1 MRLSWRGPLAPGSF
15 PADGE
20 AFAALLVPAVYL
32 RVKRYAA
39 GRTVVYVGQTRT
51 LLARI
56 DQHLGQLFSF
66 AVALRD
72 DDGRVV
78 FRGEAAERVAAFND
92 LDRLAAL
99 ALAEGRR
106 LAFYWAAS
114 DEMFPDDALAFAE
127 AALKARLEDR
137 AAARAGLAVENRS
150 RVPVGALEAPITF
163 ELDAE
168 ALAAPDRAL
177 LDDLL
182 GADALV
188 LAADAAAAFD
198 DAGAA

>member
-1 MRLSWRGPLAPGSF
+1 MRLSWRGPLAPGTF
-15 PADGE
+15 PADSE

-32 RVKRYAA
+32 RVKRYAS
-39 GRTVVYVGQTRT
+39 GRAVVYVGQTRT

-78 FRGEAAERVAAFND
+78 FRGEAGERIAAFND
-92 LDRLAAL
+92 LDRLATL

-106 LAFYWAAS
+106 LAFFWAPCDAA
-114 DEMFPDDALAFAE
+114 FPDDALALAE
-127 AALKARLEDR
+127 AALKARLEER
-137 AAARAGLAVENRS
+137 ALGRAGLAVENRN
-150 RVPVGALEAPITF
+150 RVPVGAIEAPIAFDLET
-163 ELDAE
+163 DALGE
-168 ALAAPDRAL
+168 ADREF

-188 LAADAAAAFD
+188 LGADTAPVLD